1 MPDLSEAPWS
11 DIARIFS
18 EFALPVL
25 TIVVVAVIAVRLAR
39 LFVNGLVKTLLDR
52 ETSEGTA
59 QELSAI
65 ELKKRMDTLDQL
77 GSRVVQSFIVVIA
90 GLMLLGELGLNIGP
104 AIAGL
109 GVVGIAVG
117 FGAQT
122 LVRDYLTGALILIEN
137 QYAKGD
143 IVRIAGVAGVVEDFN
158 LRRTTLRDLDG
169 IVHTVPNGEVTVA
182 SNMTRVWARINLD
195 VTVAYGTDMD
205 RVFEVVAAV
214 GREMAAD
221 DEWRRR
227 ILEPPVV
234 LRVNELADSGVTL
247 KIVGSTRA
255 AEQWAVGGEFRKRLL
270 VAFEAN
276 GIQIPYPH
284 RVIVPGPPRP
294 ATGDTH
300 AERPD
305 ADAMAEA
312 SD

>member
-1 MPDLSEAPWS
+1 MPDFSEEPWS
-11 DIARIFS
+11 DITRIVS
-18 EFALPVL
+18 DFALPIVL
-25 TIVVVAVIAVRLAR
+25 IIVVAIAAVRLAR
-39 LFVNGLVKTLLDR
+39 LFVHGLVKTLLDR

-77 GSRVVQSFIVVIA
+77 GSRVVQSFIVVVA

-169 IVHTVPNGEVTVA
+169 VVHTVPNGEVTVA

-195 VTVAYGTDMD
+195 VTVAYGTDID
-205 RVFEVVAAV
+205 RAYEVVATV

-221 DEWRRR
+221 PEWRRR
-227 ILEPPVV
+227 ILEPPAV
-234 LRVNELADSGVTL
+234 LRVNELGDSGVTL

-255 AEQWAVGGEFRKRLL
+255 AEQWAVAGEFRKRLL

-284 RVIVPGPPRP
+284 RVIVPSPPAAPDGTRGDRP
-294 ATGDTH
+294 EA
-300 AERPD
+300 AEVAQA
-305 ADAMAEA
+305 AD
-312 SD
+312 

>member
-1 MPDLSEAPWS
+1 MPDLSEAPW
-11 DIARIFS
+11 DDAARIVS

-39 LFVNGLVKTLLDR
+39 LFVHGLVKTLLDR

-221 DEWRRR
+221 EEWRRR

-276 GIQIPYPH
+276 GIRIPYPH
-284 RVIVPGPPRP
+284 RVIVPAPSRP
-294 ATGDTH
+294 ATEDTL
-300 AERPD
+300 AERHD
-305 ADAMAEA
+305 ADATAEA